1 MSEKHTGEPP
11 VGDDDPGN
19 AAKPRFSQLLPAVL
33 QSVVQSPDSY
43 APGSIRVSTDA
54 ELAAVHGLIADFPEM
69 SKLPHDAIV
78 DAAASFVSDARD
90 AERNLLRE
98 AGVPLDWRQD
108 RDDLMEGT

>member
-1 MSEKHTGEPP
+1 MSEKHTGESPA
-11 VGDDDPGN
+11 GDDEPGN
-19 AAKPRFSQLLPAVL
+19 AAKPHFSQPLPTVL

-43 APGSIRVSTDA
+43 APGAIRSETDA
-54 ELAAVHGLIADFPEM
+54 ERGAVAALIADFPEM

-78 DAAASFVSDARD
+78 DAAASYVSDARD
-90 AERNLLRE
+90 AERRQLHE